1 MLLTVWWMLC
11 CRDTIFPSITRLGS
25 SVRICRG
32 LLTKAAPLLHVE
44 FQALLHPTV
53 SPLCSWPENRLPL
66 TSHCS
71 KTPARRQQQSPPP
84 PPDLG
89 CFLLLRGFGWTSVI
103 QGFSRGGKKKKKKD
117 KKYEV
122 WQIIFPSSSGSG
134 MLAGLAVRWVSVMH
148 QSVDTGLIITSF
160 RWLPSELLH

>member
-1 MLLTVWWMLC
+1 MTLGALLWFMLLTVWWMLC

-44 FQALLHPTV
+44 FQALPHPTV

-89 CFLLLRGFGWTSVI
+89 CFLLLRGFGWTSAI
-103 QGFSRGGKKKKKKD
+103 QGFSQGEKKKKKIKNM
-117 KKYEV
+117 KFGRSFFLPH
-122 WQIIFPSSSGSG
+122 Q
-134 MLAGLAVRWVSVMH
+134 GLACW
-148 QSVDTGLIITSF
+148 QGLLSDGCLWCTSQ
-160 RWLPSELLH
+160 